1 MKRFSI
7 LLLCFFIC
15 YIIYYDLQVGT
26 LPVMN
31 KKTVVHQT
39 SPSVPGNKIED
50 KQGSYYEQT
59 VKQGDTVLSI
69 TEKYHGTLPIS
80 IDLLV
85 KDFENLNPGVKA
97 EEIQVGTSYL
107 FPEYK
112 Q

>member
-26 LPVMN
+26 LPFMN
-31 KKTVVHQT
+31 KTAIV
-39 SPSVPGNKIED
+39 SSDPSNEIKD
-50 KQGSYYEQT
+50 KQESYYEKR
-59 VKQGDTVLSI
+59 VKQGDTVLTI

-80 IDLLV
+80 IDQLI
-85 KDFENLNPGVKA
+85 KDFENLNPGVKSEA
-97 EEIQVGTSYL
+97 IQVGTSYL
-107 FPEYK
+107 FPIYK